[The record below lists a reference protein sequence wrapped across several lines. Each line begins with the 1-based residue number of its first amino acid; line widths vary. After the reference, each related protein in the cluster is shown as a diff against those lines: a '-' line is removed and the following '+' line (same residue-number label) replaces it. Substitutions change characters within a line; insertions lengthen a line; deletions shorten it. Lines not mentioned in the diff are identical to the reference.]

1 MNQMTGVGNTQ
12 IRCRIISFSHRAHL
26 ARGSYPI
33 AGLDEQ
39 RRRPY
44 GPPLRPVVT
53 GAPFGGDLDP
63 SCGAPV

>member
-33 AGLDEQ
+33 ASMSS
-39 RRRPY
+39 
-44 GPPLRPVVT
+44 
-53 GAPFGGDLDP
+53 AGDRTARH
-63 SCGAPV
+63 CAQ